1 MNIVGGICMSHIA
14 SIDVH
19 YETMEDISVPEI
31 IDMFISKGWSLN
43 VSGHISLRPLGDKD
57 DFSWIQLQ
65 LDQIKELY
73 RIITKKV
80 EVSEDPAIVLM
91 WGETET
97 GAVTTF
103 FPNEK
108 RINFLL
114 MSGRKRHSEMPDWT
128 DVSWYLP
135 HIFRPLEANHVGI
148 SQIEFTEMV

>member
-1 MNIVGGICMSHIA
+1 MSHIA
-14 SIDVH
+14 SINVH
-19 YETMEDISVPEI
+19 YETSLDISVPEI

-43 VSGHISLRPLGDKD
+43 DFGHISLRPLGDKD
-57 DFSWIQLQ
+57 DFSWVQLE
-65 LDQIKELY
+65 LDQKEELY
-73 RIITKKV
+73 RIIEKKV
-80 EVSEDPAIVLM
+80 EVSEDPAVVLM

-114 MSGRKRHSEMPDWT
+114 MSGRIRYSEMSDWT

-135 HIFRPLEANHVGI
+135 HILRALETNSLGV
-148 SQIEFTEMV
+148 SQIEFTEEV